1 MKYAFFP
8 GCVLESAAK
17 EDYLAT
23 VAVAKKLG
31 IELDQEKGTLHF

>member
-23 VAVAKKLG
+23 VAVAKK
-31 IELDQEKGTLHF
+31 IRY